1 MTAMFADR
9 AEAGRALAA
18 ELTRLGLADPVV
30 LALPPGGVPV
40 AVEVA
45 RALEAPIDLLLVRK
59 VAAPGN
65 PELCVAAIVDG
76 TPPDIVINREIVEAY
91 GLDDD
96 ALRLLVKED
105 RPESD
110 QGRAVYANRR
120 RQLSVRGKT
129 VVLVDDGA
137 ATGTTATMA
146 LRALRRR
153 EPGAV
158 VFAVPVAPAEV
169 ADELAAEADR
179 VVCLSRPARF
189 RALGFH
195 YRDFPELS
203 HDEVVELMKSAHLA
217 RKAALTA
224 KRREG

>member
-1 MTAMFADR
+1 MFRDR
-9 AEAGRALAA
+9 ADAGRALAA
-18 ELTRLGLADPVV
+18 ELKRLDLADPVV

-45 RALEAPIDLLLVRK
+45 RALEAPIDLLLVRR

-76 TPPDIVINREIVEAY
+76 TPPDVVVNREIVEAY

-96 ALRLLVKED
+96 ALRLLVKDD
-105 RPESD
+105 RPEAD
-110 QGRAVYANRR
+110 QGRAAYANRR
-120 RQLSVRGKT
+120 RPLSVRGKT
-129 VVLVDDGA
+129 VILVDDGA
-137 ATGTTATMA
+137 ATGTSARMA

-153 EPGAV
+153 EAGAV
-158 VFAVPVAPAEV
+158 VFAVPVAPADV

-189 RALGFH
+189 RALSFH

-203 HDEVVELMKSAHLA
+203 REDVVELMKAAHLA
-217 RKAALTA
+217 RKVALTA
-224 KRREG
+224 RRQGD

>member
-1 MTAMFADR
+1 MTAMFRDR
-9 AEAGRALAA
+9 AHAGQDLAA
-18 ELTRLGLADPVV
+18 ELKRLDLPDPVV

-40 AVEVA
+40 AVEIA
-45 RALEAPIDLLLVRK
+45 RALEAPVDLLLVRK

-76 TPPDIVINREIVEAY
+76 TPPDVVVNREIVEAY
-91 GLDDD
+91 RLDDD
-96 ALRLLVKED
+96 ALRLLVREE

-110 QGRAVYANRR
+110 LGRAAYASRR

-129 VVLVDDGA
+129 VILVDDGV
-137 ATGTTATMA
+137 ATGTTVKMA

-158 VFAVPVAPAEV
+158 VLAVPVAPADV
-169 ADELAAEADR
+169 ADELTAEADR

-189 RALGFH
+189 RALSFH

-203 HDEVVELMKSAHLA
+203 RDDVVELMKSAHLA

-224 KRREG
+224 RRQEA

>member
-76 TPPDIVINREIVEAY
+76 TPPDIVISREIVEHLGGAI
-91 GLDDD
+91 GFED
-96 ALRLLVKED
+96 A
-105 RPESD
+105 P
-110 QGRAVYANRR
+110 
-120 RQLSVRGKT
+120 
-129 VVLVDDGA
+129 DGGTIFWFDLPA
-137 ATGTTATMA
+137 AA
-146 LRALRRR
+146 
-153 EPGAV
+153 GAV
-158 VFAVPVAPAEV
+158 AE
-169 ADELAAEADR
+169 
-179 VVCLSRPARF
+179 
-189 RALGFH
+189 
-195 YRDFPELS
+195 
-203 HDEVVELMKSAHLA
+203 
-217 RKAALTA
+217 
-224 KRREG
+224 